1 METRRVGRASGGDV
15 LFAVVEGGRCGAR
28 CWKGVVTQETFMAA
42 ANGMAPPVPRRTA
55 WAQTRHGAARRR
67 GTAQRRDRTVWTE
80 HVAAACRLPITRT

>member
-55 WAQTRHGAARRR
+55 WAQTRHGPVLLDAGARRSAVT
-67 GTAQRRDRTVWTE
+67 GQSGQSM
-80 HVAAACRLPITRT
+80 